1 MVPETKQHDGTKQRD
16 GASRAF
22 AVIRLRGVQNINPKT
37 KDTLKYMRVNRVNHA
52 VILPDTPITRGMLQV
67 AKDFITW
74 GDIDA
79 ATLSAVIKARGRIVG
94 DKAISDAHVAKHSP
108 YKTIDDLAA
117 AIVAGKFRYQDVKE
131 IKPIFRLHPAHKG
144 IEGVKRSVQAGGALG
159 YRGPGINELLGR
171 MLTSPM
177 EKTTDAQNVANRQV
191 KAEKASAKSERHA
204 AAHAPKGG
212 A

>member
-1 MVPETKQHDGTKQRD
+1 M
-16 GASRAF
+16 AL

-52 VILPDTPITRGMLQV
+52 VVLPDTPITKGMLQV

-74 GDIDA
+74 GEVDA
-79 ATLSAVIKARGRIVG
+79 KTLAAVIKSRGRIVG
-94 DKAISDAHVAKHSP
+94 DKPITDAHVAANSP
-108 YKTIDDLAA
+108 FKTIDALAE
-117 AIVAGKFRYQDVKE
+117 AIVAGKFRYQDVKD

-144 IEGVKRSVQAGGALG
+144 IEGVKRSFQAGGALG
-159 YRGPGINELLGR
+159 YRGANINDLLGR

-177 EKTTDAQNVANRQV
+177 EKITDAQNVANA
-191 KAEKASAKSERHA
+191 KAKAAK
-204 AAHAPKGG
+204 PKGG